1 MRVAGRR
8 QPAKRAR
15 SGRVAVLGI
24 LVVAVLVAV
33 VWWVLQG
40 NRGGAADRLDPA
52 VGMDLRT
59 LVGQPAPELT
69 LADAEGREYTVPAPG
84 RPTVLIF
91 HMGFF

>member
-1 MRVAGRR
+1 MSGRR

-15 SGRVAVLGI
+15 SGWVAFLGI
-24 LVVAVLVAV
+24 LVVAVLAAV

-40 NRGGAADRLDPA
+40 NRGGAADGLDPA

-59 LVGQPAPELT
+59 LVGGPAPVLT
-69 LADAEGREYTVPAPG
+69 LADAEGREYAVPAPG

-91 HMGFF
+91 HMGLF